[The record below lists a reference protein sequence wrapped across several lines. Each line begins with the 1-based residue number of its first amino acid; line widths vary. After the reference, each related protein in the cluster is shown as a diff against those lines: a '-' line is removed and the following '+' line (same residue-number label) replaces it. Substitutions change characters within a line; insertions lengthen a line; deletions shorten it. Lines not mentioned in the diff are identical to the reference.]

1 MHDKQ
6 VRRRRAVLLA
16 LVVVSL
22 ILLTA
27 YFGEPQSSPLHTLQR
42 GIVQVLSPIQ
52 EGASKVLT
60 PFRDVAGWFSD
71 TLHAKSRADQLQKQ
85 NSTLRAELAQA
96 QSAELL
102 NRQLSKQVGLDQS
115 NTIAAYHKLS
125 ASVISHDAT
134 LWYETIEVNKG
145 SDDGVRINDPVV
157 WEGALVGKVSATGS
171 TYCEVTLITDH
182 TFAAAAQVQ
191 DQHGDAG
198 VLVPRVGNPNQL
210 VLKDLPTINPGQPA
224 PQVGQQVVT
233 LGFKNGP
240 LQDLYPAGIPIG
252 QVSDANQNNLY
263 NNHQVVVSPAAD
275 LRHLYAVQ
283 ILTKPNAGTARAQ
296 LPGG

>member
-1 MHDKQ
+1 
-6 VRRRRAVLLA
+6 
-16 LVVVSL
+16 
-22 ILLTA
+22 
-27 YFGEPQSSPLHTLQR
+27 
-42 GIVQVLSPIQ
+42 VLSPIQ
-52 EGASKVLT
+52 EGASKVLS
-60 PFRDVAGWFSD
+60 PVRDVAGWFSD
-71 TLHAKSRADQLQKQ
+71 TIHSKSRADQLEKQ
-85 NSTLRAELAQA
+85 VNSLRAQLAQA

-102 NRQLSKQVGLDQS
+102 NRQLEKQVGLDQS
-115 NTIAAYHKLS
+115 NTIDAYHKLS

-134 LWYETIEVNKG
+134 LWYETVEVNKG
-145 SDDGVRINDPVV
+145 SDDGVHVNDPVV
-157 WEGALVGKVSATGS
+157 WEGALVGKVSSAGS
-171 TYCEVTLITDH
+171 TYSEVTLITDH

-198 VLVPRVGNPNQL
+198 ILVPKVGNPNQL
-210 VLKDLPTINPGQPA
+210 VLQDLPTINPGQPG

-263 NNHQVVVSPAAD
+263 NSHQVVVSPAAD

-296 LPGG
+296 LPSG